1 LNIFGDGM
9 KQQRNKRSLIK
20 EKKRVKPD
28 WFVFALLG
36 AIIIAKFYPE
46 GGIGTGTF
54 SIKTLSGIGISVIF
68 LLYGFRL
75 NFRSVLRSISN
86 WRLHLLIHAT
96 TFILFPA
103 IALIFRY
110 TIGSDS
116 DLWQGIIFLS
126 IMPSTVSSAAVLV
139 SLANGNV
146 PAALF
151 NSSLS
156 SIIGVIIPPFFLSLV
171 AGKSGAHIDAMQ
183 VFVKLTL
190 QILLPL
196 VVGVIFNPLVGKT
209 AIKYKGFTRYFDQ
222 TVILSIVY
230 YSFANSF
237 YIHQFDTMSVWDV
250 VILIITLII
259 IFIVLNFAIYKIA
272 EKLKLSK
279 PDRITA
285 LFCGST
291 KSLVHGS
298 TMGRLIYAGNPA
310 AGIIL
315 LPILVYHSTQ
325 LFLSSIMVNRFN
337 RNADN

>member
-1 LNIFGDGM
+1 MNLKGKVRF
-9 KQQRNKRSLIK
+9 
-20 EKKRVKPD
+20 D
-28 WFVFALLG
+28 WFVPALLG
-36 AIIIAKFYPE
+36 AIVLARLWPE
-46 GGIGTGTF
+46 GGIGTGSF
-54 SIKTLSGIGISVIF
+54 SVKTISGIGISIIF

-75 NFRSVLRSISN
+75 NFNSVIHSITN
-86 WRLHLLIHAT
+86 WKLHLLIHSA
-96 TFILFPA
+96 TFIIFPL
-103 IALIFRY
+103 IALVAKF
-110 TIGSDS
+110 TIGDN
-116 DLWQGIIFLS
+116 DAMWQGIIFLS

-156 SIIGVIIPPFFLSLV
+156 SIIGVILPPFYLSMI
-171 AGKSGAHIDAMQ
+171 AGKSGIHIDALD
-183 VFVKLTL
+183 VFIKLSV

-196 VVGVIFNPLVGKT
+196 VVGVLFNPLIGKT

-237 YIHQFDTMSVWDV
+237 YIRQFEQMTVWDIFILV
-250 VILIITLII
+250 IILIF
-259 IFIVLNFAIYKIA
+259 IFIVLNLTIYFLA
-272 EKLKLSK
+272 GRLKLKK
-279 PDRITA
+279 PDIITA

-310 AGIIL
+310 VGIII
-315 LPILVYHSTQ
+315 LPILIYHSIQ
-325 LFLSSIMVNRFN
+325 LILSSFMVNKFN
-337 RNADN
+337 QPSDK